1 MEDDFWNQRKEENK
15 DHCVIEYKNG
25 IQYVYACK
33 CNQCLTPM
41 TTLKPGKLSS
51 ADDCGD
57 LSCTATDD
65 CSDLSCTATDD
76 CGDLSCTATD
86 DCEYCYFN
94 ICDVHID
101 ERLVLYKNKEIPNSD
116 NYDKSMHWKTK
127 SNKRRA
133 RKQEQ
138 ALSRKLSTQTG
149 IHS

>member
-1 MEDDFWNQRKEENK
+1 MEDDFWNQRKEKNK

-41 TTLKPGKLSS
+41 TTLKPEVPSKPGKLSS

-57 LSCTATDD
+57 LSCR
-65 CSDLSCTATDD
+65 
-76 CGDLSCTATD
+76 ATD

-94 ICDVHID
+94 DCDVHIN
-101 ERLVLYKNKEIPNSD
+101 ERLVLYKNKDIPKSD
-116 NYDKSMHWKTK
+116 NHDKTVHWKSK
-127 SNKRRA
+127 SNKRRV

-138 ALSRKLSTQTG
+138 ALTRKLSTHSG
-149 IHS
+149 IQS